1 MITDPD
7 DSFLLCD
14 DENILGGENFD
25 FDFGNSGGV
34 RVNDNFTTLL
44 DGMSGTEDSLSRA
57 GSWESK
63 QSHSFDDGGFLAQN
77 CEDYLDSYMEDE
89 LKYKL
94 DMGGIEKN
102 QGEIKWKMRAILYD
116 WISEVCTDYMFNR
129 DTYHSAIKIVDLF
142 LMRFASVKKSEFQ

>member
-1 MITDPD
+1 MVTEGE
-7 DSFLLCD
+7 DSFLVCGD
-14 DENILGGENFD
+14 DILGGE
-25 FDFGNSGGV
+25 GWGV
-34 RVNDNFTTLL
+34 RGGELL
-44 DGMSGTEDSLSRA
+44 DGVSGEGSLSGVG
-57 GSWESK
+57 GSRGSQE
-63 QSHSFDDGGFLAQN
+63 FDDGGFLAQN

-102 QGEIKWKMRAILYD
+102 QAEIKWKMRAILYD

-142 LMRFASVKKSEFQ
+142 LMKFASVKKSEFQ